1 MVCGGRSLCCWRLLR
16 SLRCRLR
23 RYLLLGAA
31 AEPEVSFV
39 AVPAVAGMPA
49 SPGAQPEPAEWPLPG
64 DRPWAVLSLQEVR
77 WLQAGPQ
84 QAAEC
89 GDFPGVFQ
97 LAVEPVSRSEVEF
110 QASPPVHK
118 VCGTWPSE
126 VWGLVWISLFPDK
139 PAVVCTEASP
149 AHIAACS
156 RSGARGR
163 LD

>member
-1 MVCGGRSLCCWRLLR
+1 MLLE
-16 SLRCRLR
+16 
-23 RYLLLGAA
+23 AA

-39 AVPAVAGMPA
+39 AVPAVAEIPA

-77 WLQAGPQ
+77 RLQAEPQ

-118 VCGTWPSE
+118 VGGTWPSE
-126 VWGLVWISLFPDK
+126 VLGPVWISLFPDK
-139 PAVVCTEASP
+139 RAVVCTEASP
-149 AHIAACS
+149 AHTAACS
-156 RSGARGR
+156 KSGARR
-163 LD
+163 MLE